1 MKQSASSVSHSAG
14 LHVGIIMDGNGRW
27 AEGLGRSRSAGH
39 REGAR
44 TVRRIVEASADRG
57 ISVLTLFAFSA
68 DNWRRPPA
76 EVTWLMRL
84 FGEYLK
90 GETGRCVANGV
101 RMEIIGRRDRIGARL
116 RRAIEVAE
124 QETAS
129 GTRLHLRIA
138 LDYSARDAILRAAQ
152 CVRPDAVPSRDS
164 FGRLLAIVDHG
175 TPVPEVDLLIRT
187 GGERRLSDFLL
198 WEAAYAELVFSPLM
212 WPDFGPRELDEALA
226 DFAGRQRRF
235 GGLGNQTGATGVQA
249 EARDPYVPSPVAGP
263 PLEGSA

>member
-1 MKQSASSVSHSAG
+1 
-14 LHVGIIMDGNGRW
+14 MDGNGRW
-27 AEGLGRSRSAGH
+27 AEGHGRSRSAGH

-44 TVRRIVEASADRG
+44 TVRRIVEAAAERG
-57 ISVLTLFAFSA
+57 VGVLTLFAFSA

-84 FGEYLK
+84 FGEYLRS
-90 GETGRCVANGV
+90 ETDRCVTNGV

-116 RRAIEVAE
+116 RRAIETAE
-124 QETAS
+124 QQTAA

-152 CVRPDAVPSRDS
+152 CLRPESVPSRDS

-198 WEAAYAELVFSPLM
+198 WEAAYAELLFTPLM
-212 WPDFGPRELDEALA
+212 WPEFGPQELEKALA
-226 DFAGRQRRF
+226 EFGRRQRRF
-235 GGLGNQTGATGVQA
+235 GGLGNHSPAAGVPATR
-249 EARDPYVPSPVAGP
+249 RDVFLPSPAAGSP
-263 PLEGSA
+263 REGSA